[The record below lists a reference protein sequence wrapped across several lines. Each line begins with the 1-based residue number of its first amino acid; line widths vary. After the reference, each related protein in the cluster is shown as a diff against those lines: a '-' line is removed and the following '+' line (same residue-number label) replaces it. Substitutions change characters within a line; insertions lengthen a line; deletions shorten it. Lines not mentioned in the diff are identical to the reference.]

1 MLAEGGEGR
10 VFQLPLQPHL
20 VLKEYRRPAD
30 RSHLDELVAWPS
42 SLPDGPAAV
51 VGAASAW
58 PCSVVT
64 GASGEALGLL
74 LPRAPRRFAL
84 RHRDGNS
91 RLASL
96 SYLTADPAHR
106 EAAYGLR
113 LPAPGGAERVGLAYA
128 LSRLLAVF
136 ESAAPA
142 VAHGDLSTKNILWS
156 LQRAAEVFV
165 IDCDNSELYDPAGD
179 PLGRRARRRA
189 MTPNWNDPAVGAGE
203 NPTPASD
210 RYSLALVFLRV
221 VGAANF
227 PIQARQ
233 REGGPVRVEVALPPV
248 GGLRPGDPVWDLC
261 ARGLSTTD
269 PAGRPTAGEWA
280 AALEAVLAEM
290 GSADVAAAVRTAQG
304 GWSPLEA
311 ARPAR
316 RGPGDVQIVPVPAGD
331 RPERR
336 WSRVNPAH
344 NPLHAGAPA
353 ASGPGGRVAAGGL
366 RSYPP
371 SRPAATATAM
381 AAGLPGGRGADDV
394 SVWPELLSGFR
405 QAVRLWAGLHRD
417 ALSSALTA
425 GRRARAGRLAV
436 ACAAVDLALAII
448 AGFVLAILIA
458 PMLGL

>member
-20 VLKEYRRPAD
+20 VLKEYRQPAD
-30 RSHLDELVAWPS
+30 RPHLEELVAWPS
-42 SLPDGPAAV
+42 SLDAGPGAV

-113 LPAPGGAERVGLAYA
+113 LPSPGSAERVGLVYA
-128 LSRLLAVF
+128 LARLLAVF
-136 ESAAPA
+136 ESATPA

-156 LQRAAEVFV
+156 LQRVPEVFV
-165 IDCDNSELYDPAGD
+165 IDCDNSELYLPGGEL
-179 PLGRRARRRA
+179 LGRRARRRA

-233 REGGPVRVEVALPPV
+233 RDGGPVRVEVALPPR
-248 GGLRPGDPVWDLC
+248 GGLRPGDPVWSLC
-261 ARGLSTTD
+261 ARGLSLAD
-269 PAGRPTAGEWA
+269 PTGRPSAGEWA
-280 AALEAVLAEM
+280 AVLEAVLAEM
-290 GSADVAAAVRTAQG
+290 GSPEVAAAVRVAQR
-304 GWSPLEA
+304 GWSPPEA
-311 ARPAR
+311 APPP
-316 RGPGDVQIVPVPAGD
+316 RGAAADVEIVPVPAGD

-336 WSRVNPAH
+336 WHRVNPAQS
-344 NPLHAGAPA
+344 P
-353 ASGPGGRVAAGGL
+353 
-366 RSYPP
+366 
-371 SRPAATATAM
+371 
-381 AAGLPGGRGADDV
+381 
-394 SVWPELLSGFR
+394 
-405 QAVRLWAGLHRD
+405 
-417 ALSSALTA
+417 
-425 GRRARAGRLAV
+425 
-436 ACAAVDLALAII
+436 
-448 AGFVLAILIA
+448 
-458 PMLGL
+458 